1 MFEHMTADRT
11 ANAIIMQDTSS
22 DKTFVIVE
30 GMKDYKLYTKFL
42 NVHNQVEIKQ
52 VGGTERVQQVI
63 QILNERE
70 FNSKVGIIDSDFSKI
85 LNDEVDV
92 ENLFLT
98 DFHDSEVM
106 MFESPALEMVLSM
119 YVTREKLETFL
130 DKREIREI
138 IIKLAEEI
146 GLLKLANYVHG
157 LGLAFKPREA
167 DGNTLKYKDFI
178 NDRTLDLI
186 GREQLI
192 QAVRNYSFNRSDSV
206 AEIDVIKERIEELS
220 NSEYELVQLVNG
232 HDLSNIIFLLLK
244 KVLRCNN
251 RSLYDYNS
259 IEDALIM
266 SYEARYWVETEL
278 FQNLHKWAEL
288 NDEDLFRED
297 IKELYEK
304 LRPVGA

>member
-1 MFEHMTADRT
+1 MTADRT

>member
-11 ANAIIMQDTSS
+11 ANAIIMQATSS
-22 DKTFVIVE
+22 DKAFVIVE
-30 GMKDYKLYTKFL
+30 GMKDYKLYSKFL

-52 VGGTERVQQVI
+52 VGGTEKVQQVI

-70 FNSKVGIIDSDFSKI
+70 FNRKVGIIDSDFSRI
-85 LNDEVDV
+85 LKKEVNL

-106 MFESPALEMVLSM
+106 MFESQALETALST
-119 YVTREKLETFL
+119 YVTKEKLEKFL
-130 DKREIREI
+130 DKRKIREI
-138 IIKLAEEI
+138 ILTLAKEI

-157 LGLAFKPREA
+157 LGLAFKPKEV
-167 DGNTLKYKDFI
+167 DGKTLKYKDFI

-206 AEIDVIKERIEELS
+206 AEIDVVKERIEELS

-278 FQNLHKWAEL
+278 FQDLHKWAEL

-304 LRPVGA
+304 LKPVGA

>member
-11 ANAIIMQDTSS
+11 ANAIIMQATSS

-30 GMKDYKLYTKFL
+30 GMKDYKLYNKFL
-42 NVHNQVEIKQ
+42 DVHNQVEIKQ
-52 VGGTERVQQVI
+52 VGGKDNVQQVI

-106 MFESPALEMVLSM
+106 MFESPALEIVLSM
-119 YVTREKLETFL
+119 YVTKEKLEKFL
-130 DKREIREI
+130 AKREIREL
-138 IIKLAEEI
+138 IIKLAKEI
-146 GLLKLANYVHG
+146 GVLKLANYVHS
-157 LGLAFKPREA
+157 LGLAFKPKNI
-167 DGNTLKYKDFI
+167 DNKPLKYKDFI
-178 NDRTLDLI
+178 DDKTLDFK

-192 QAVRNYSFNRSDSV
+192 QTVRNYSFNRSNSV
-206 AEIDVIKERIEELS
+206 AEIDVIKEKIDEIS

-232 HDLSNIIFLLLK
+232 HDLTNIICHLLK
-244 KVLRCNN
+244 KALGCNN
-251 RSLYDYNS
+251 KSLQDYNS

-266 SYEARYWVETEL
+266 SYEARYWIKTEL
-278 FQNLHKWAEL
+278 FQKLYEWAES
-288 NDEDLFRED
+288 NDENLFRED
-297 IKELYEK
+297 IKELYRT
-304 LRPVGA
+304 LNPVGA